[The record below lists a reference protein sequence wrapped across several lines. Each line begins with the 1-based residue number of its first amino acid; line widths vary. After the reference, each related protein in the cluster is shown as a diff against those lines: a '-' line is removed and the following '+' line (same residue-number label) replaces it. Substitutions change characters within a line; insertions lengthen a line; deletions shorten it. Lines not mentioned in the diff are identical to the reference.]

1 MWCEVKVKSNLF
13 PRGARA
19 PGSIRCTG
27 HCPCPPQH
35 LYKAGV
41 RVRVCEGAF
50 LGAGSVPWCVC
61 PSARGLLSY
70 FPWLC
75 NVARIRRE
83 PPLTLGSSKMP
94 WSFLVLSVPV
104 SLEVVASPSA
114 QEAVLGAGWGLARS
128 QSLGGQSTSQPEL
141 SNPTTGILHR

>member
-1 MWCEVKVKSNLF
+1 M
-13 PRGARA
+13 RG
-19 PGSIRCTG
+19 G
-27 HCPCPPQH
+27 
-35 LYKAGV
+35 
-41 RVRVCEGAF
+41 VRVCEGAL

-94 WSFLVLSVPV
+94 WSSLVLSVPV

-141 SNPTTGILHR
+141 SNPTTGILRR

>member
-27 HCPCPPQH
+27 HCPSPAPPQH
-35 LYKAGV
+35 LYKAG
-41 RVRVCEGAF
+41 VRVCEGAF

-94 WSFLVLSVPV
+94 WSSLVLSVPV

-141 SNPTTGILHR
+141 SNPTTGILRR